1 MTQQKP
7 QLRWGAGEV
16 VEGLKADTREA
27 YDYAE
32 NTDPSDPQS
41 VKEAFL
47 EIKLALHRIDR
58 RIDTD
63 LRPMLQRADK
73 PEPTLAERVRV
84 VEIELKDA
92 KALLSTLM
100 QLSGQTL

>member
-1 MTQQKP
+1 MTQKP

-16 VEGLKADTREA
+16 VEGMKAEIREA
-27 YDYAE
+27 YCYAE
-32 NTDPSDPQS
+32 DTDPYNQQS
-41 VKEAFL
+41 VKEAMIAIR
-47 EIKLALHRIDR
+47 ESLHRLTV